1 MLGGQRKWVREF
13 DFLEVFMIRKYSII
27 WNIDK
32 KGKGKSGD
40 NISTL
45 QYVLR
50 QMVSTTKNLTTK
62 RTRYLDEERKERTK
76 RKNEKK
82 EH

>member
-13 DFLEVFMIRKYSII
+13 DFLEAFMIRKYSII
-27 WNIDK
+27 WNIEK
-32 KGKGKSGD
+32 MGKGKSGD

-50 QMVSTTKNLTTK
+50 QMVSITKNLTTK